1 MPPFNDVR
9 VRRAISMAIDRQGII
24 EAVYMRGE
32 PTPAIARGATEW
44 SLPIDQLG
52 EGTKYYQYD
61 PKEARR
67 LLAEAGYPQGLKTT
81 LTTTGGYGRDLIDAA
96 QMVQRYLKEVGLEA
110 EVKIQED
117 GA

>member
-1 MPPFNDVR
+1 MRTDLLLFNDVR

-24 EAVYMRGE
+24 EAVYIRGE

-52 EGTKYYQYD
+52 EGARYYQYD

-67 LLAEAGYPQGLKTT
+67 LLAEAGFAKGFKAPISTT
-81 LTTTGGYGRDLIDAA
+81 NGHGPDLPDTV
-96 QMVQRYLKEVGLEA
+96 QLVQRYLK
-110 EVKIQED
+110 
-117 GA
+117 